1 MFKVENDVISITLP
15 EGKTQSELIE
25 IAKNEIVNIEKDLYG
40 KDVKLNGRITTG
52 MALFLGHKLAHITR
66 SVSIF
71 DPKMNT
77 YLTAINH

>member
-1 MFKVENDVISITLP
+1 MFKVENDVVLVTLP

-52 MALFLGHKLAHITR
+52 IALFLGHKLAHITR

-77 YLTAINH
+77 YLTAISH